1 MNKVGSLLFPSR
13 CPFCKEVVES
23 TEKCCTDCFSK
34 LPYIGKHFCYKCGK
48 QLEEDQFEYC
58 HDCNIQ
64 NHFFRQGRGLYVH
77 EDLVCDAI
85 YDLKYKNK
93 RQIADFFAEQIWEY
107 LGEWIKKSDYSAII
121 PVPISEH
128 KMKIR
133 GYNQAELISRKLSL
147 KAGIVHRPECLIRT
161 SDTAPQR
168 LLGRLERKNNLKNA
182 FKTTTDRVQLE
193 KVLLVDDIFTTGN
206 TVDAVAEILLH
217 SGVKAVDFITVSI
230 GKGL

>member
-1 MNKVGSLLFPSR
+1 M
-13 CPFCKEVVES
+13 
-23 TEKCCTDCFSK
+23 EK
-34 LPYIGKHFCYKCGK
+34 
-48 QLEEDQFEYC
+48 DQFEYC
-58 HDCNIQ
+58 HDCSIQ

-93 RQIADFFAEQIWEY
+93 RQNADFFATQIWH
-107 LGEWIKKSDYSAII
+107 LFGEWMNHNHYSAII
-121 PVPISEH
+121 PVPVSNH

-133 GYNQAELISRKLSL
+133 GYNQAELISRNLSM
-147 KAGIVHRPECLIRT
+147 KSGILHLPNYLVRT

-217 SGVKAVDFITVSI
+217 SGVKAVDFIAVSI

>member
-1 MNKVGSLLFPSR
+1 MD
-13 CPFCKEVVES
+13 S
-23 TEKCCTDCFSK
+23 TEHCCADCFAK
-34 LPYIGKHFCYKCGK
+34 LPFIGDHYCYKCGK

-58 HDCNIQ
+58 HDCGIQ
-64 NHFFRQGRGLYVH
+64 NHFFRQGRGLFVH

-93 RQIADFFAEQIWEY
+93 RQIADFFATQIWDY
-107 LGEWIKKSDYSAII
+107 LGEWIQNNHYLAII
-121 PVPISEH
+121 PVPVSDQ

-133 GYNQAELISRKLSL
+133 GYNQAELISRILSV
-147 KAGIVHRPECLIRT
+147 KAGIMHLPNCLIRT

-168 LLGRLERKNNLKNA
+168 LLGRTERKNNLKNA
-182 FKTTTDRVQLE
+182 FKTATDRVQLE

-206 TVDAVAEILLH
+206 TVDAVSEILLR
-217 SGVKAVDFITVSI
+217 SGVNTVDFLTVSI